1 MKRTINSIFIFF
13 LSSISVLAQKLTVQS
28 PNQKV
33 NVALNSVQN
42 ADAGEWFLKASF
54 NNNGKISEAIPKI
67 DLGLSRSDQDFSK
80 ELKFLKA
87 SKPLLIKERYA
98 ALHGKEIGAQQLSQ

>member
-54 NNNGKISEAIPKI
+54 NNNGKISEAISKNRFRIVEKRP
-67 DLGLSRSDQDFSK
+67 GLFQRTEVFKS
-80 ELKFLKA
+80 E
-87 SKPLLIKERYA
+87 
-98 ALHGKEIGAQQLSQ
+98 

>member
-42 ADAGEWFLKASF
+42 ADGGEWFFKSF
-54 NNNGKISEAIPKI
+54 I
-67 DLGLSRSDQDFSK
+67 
-80 ELKFLKA
+80 
-87 SKPLLIKERYA
+87 
-98 ALHGKEIGAQQLSQ
+98 QQEWKNI